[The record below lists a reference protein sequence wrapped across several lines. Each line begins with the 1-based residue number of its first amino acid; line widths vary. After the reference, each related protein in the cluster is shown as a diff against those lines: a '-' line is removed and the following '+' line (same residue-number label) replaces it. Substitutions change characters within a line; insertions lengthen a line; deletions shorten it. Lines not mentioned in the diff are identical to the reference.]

1 MAVLSERVLRHL
13 AKYGPSYT
21 RQIAS
26 ALGVT
31 SVGVWQVCKCLLS
44 HGLLHTVEGR
54 MHGLTAAGK
63 ELAKNGGW
71 IPCQRAGRAATSRGR
86 TLRQR
91 AWNVLR
97 MAEQTTVP
105 DLLRV
110 VCEGD
115 EERAEEN
122 LRNYCRAL
130 YLAGILGKTRRTGA
144 YFLRCEANTGDKA
157 PAYNRESKTVTDRN
171 TGRTVSIAEAGHA

>member
-1 MAVLSERVLRHL
+1 MAVLSERVLRYL
-13 AKYGPSYT
+13 ADNGPSYT

-26 ALGVT
+26 KLGVT
-31 SVGVWQVCKCLLS
+31 STGVLLVCRCLQS
-44 HGLLHTVEGR
+44 HGLLHTEAG
-54 MHGLTAAGK
+54 MHGLTAAGQ
-63 ELAKNGGW
+63 ERAKNGGW
-71 IPCQRAGRAATSRGR
+71 VPCQRAGRAATSRGR

-97 MAEQTTVP
+97 MADQTTVP

-115 EERAEEN
+115 EERAEDN

-130 YLAGILGKTRRTGA
+130 HLAGILGRTRRTGA
-144 YFLRCEANTGDKA
+144 YFLRCGANTGDKA
-157 PAYNRESKTVTDRN
+157 PAYNRANKTVTDRN
-171 TGRTVSIAEAGHA
+171 TGRTVSIAEDGHA

>member
-13 AKYGPSYT
+13 AENGPCYT
-21 RQIAS
+21 RQLAS
-26 ALGVT
+26 MLGAT
-31 SVGVWQVCKCLLS
+31 AEGVLQACHCLQR
-44 HGLLHTVEGR
+44 HGLLHTEAG
-54 MHGLTAAGK
+54 MHGLTAAGI
-63 ELAKNGGW
+63 ETAKGGW
-71 IPCQRAGRAATSRGR
+71 VPCQRVGRAASSNGR

-97 MAEQTTVP
+97 MADQTTVP

-110 VCEGD
+110 VCEGG
-115 EERAEEN
+115 EQGAEQN

-144 YFLRCEANTGDKA
+144 YFLRSEANTGAKA

>member
-1 MAVLSERVLRHL
+1 
-13 AKYGPSYT
+13 
-21 RQIAS
+21 
-26 ALGVT
+26 
-31 SVGVWQVCKCLLS
+31 
-44 HGLLHTVEGR
+44 
-54 MHGLTAAGK
+54 MHGLTAAGM
-63 ELAKNGGW
+63 EAAKDGGW
-71 IPCQRAGRAATSRGR
+71 VPCQRAGRAATSNGR

-91 AWNVLR
+91 AWAVLR
-97 MAEQTTVP
+97 MADQTTVP

-110 VCEGD
+110 ICEGG
-115 EERAEEN
+115 EQGAAEN

-144 YFLRCEANTGDKA
+144 YFLRQEANTGDKA

>member
-1 MAVLSERVLRHL
+1 MAVLSERILRHL
-13 AKYGPSYT
+13 LENGPSLT
-21 RQIAS
+21 RQLAS
-26 ALGVT
+26 KLGT
-31 SVGVWQVCKCLLS
+31 SHKSIERVCRCLRS
-44 HGLLHTVEGR
+44 HDLLHTEAG
-54 MHGLTAAGK
+54 MHGLTTAGMKAAK
-63 ELAKNGGW
+63 DGGW
-71 IPCQRAGRAATSRGR
+71 VPCQRAGRAASSNGR

-97 MAEQTTVP
+97 MADQTTVP

-110 VCEGD
+110 ICEGG
-115 EERAEEN
+115 EQGAAEN

-130 YLAGILGKTRRTGA
+130 CLAGILGKTRRTGA
-144 YFLRCEANTGDKA
+144 YFLRREANTGDKA

>member
-13 AKYGPSYT
+13 AENGPCYT
-21 RQIAS
+21 RQLAS
-26 ALGVT
+26 TLGAT
-31 SVGVWQVCKCLLS
+31 AEGVLHVCHCLQR
-44 HGLLHTVEGR
+44 HGLLHTEAG
-54 MHGLTAAGK
+54 MHGLTAAGMTA
-63 ELAKNGGW
+63 AKNGGW
-71 IPCQRAGRAATSRGR
+71 VPCQRAGRAATSRGR

-97 MAEQTTVP
+97 MADQTTVP

-110 VCEGD
+110 VCEGG
-115 EERAEEN
+115 EQGAEEN

-144 YFLRCEANTGDKA
+144 YFLRREANTGDKA

>member
-1 MAVLSERVLRHL
+1 M
-13 AKYGPSYT
+13 
-21 RQIAS
+21 
-26 ALGVT
+26 LGAT
-31 SVGVWQVCKCLLS
+31 AVGVLQVCHCLQR
-44 HGLLHTVEGR
+44 HGLLHTEAG
-54 MHGLTAAGK
+54 MHGLTAVGM
-63 ELAKNGGW
+63 ETAKNGGW
-71 IPCQRAGRAATSRGR
+71 VPCQRAGRAATSNGR

-91 AWNVLR
+91 AWAVLR
-97 MAEQTTVP
+97 MADQTTVP

-110 VCEGD
+110 ICEGG
-115 EERAEEN
+115 ERGAEEN

-144 YFLRCEANTGDKA
+144 YFLRQEANTGDKA

>member
-13 AKYGPSYT
+13 AEHGPSLT
-21 RQIAS
+21 RQLAS
-26 ALGVT
+26 ILGA
-31 SVGVWQVCKCLLS
+31 SHKGIERVCRCLRS
-44 HGLLHTVEGR
+44 HDLLHTEAG
-54 MHGLTAAGK
+54 MHGLTAAGM
-63 ELAKNGGW
+63 EAAKDGGW
-71 IPCQRAGRAATSRGR
+71 IPCQRAGRAATSQGR

-91 AWNVLR
+91 AWAVLR
-97 MAEQTTVP
+97 MADQTTVP

-110 VCEGD
+110 ICEGG
-115 EERAEEN
+115 EQGAEEN

-144 YFLRCEANTGDKA
+144 YFLRQEANTGDKA

-171 TGRTVSIAEAGHA
+171 TGRTVSLAEAAHA

>member
-1 MAVLSERVLRHL
+1 MAVLSERVLKLL
-13 AKYGPSYT
+13 AKHGPSYT

-26 ALGVT
+26 KLEVTTAGVL
-31 SVGVWQVCKCLLS
+31 QVCRCLRS
-44 HGLLHTVEGR
+44 HGLLHTVDSL
-54 MHGLTAAGK
+54 HGLTAAGK
-63 ELAKNGGW
+63 KAAQNGGW
-71 IPCQRAGRAATSRGR
+71 VPCQRAGRAATSRGR

-97 MAEQTTVP
+97 MADQTTVP

-110 VCEGD
+110 ICEGG
-115 EERAEEN
+115 EQGAEEN

-144 YFLRCEANTGDKA
+144 YFLRREANTGDKA

-171 TGRTVSIAEAGHA
+171 TGRTVSLAEAGHA

>member
-1 MAVLSERVLRHL
+1 
-13 AKYGPSYT
+13 
-21 RQIAS
+21 
-26 ALGVT
+26 
-31 SVGVWQVCKCLLS
+31 
-44 HGLLHTVEGR
+44 
-54 MHGLTAAGK
+54 MHGLTAAGM
-63 ELAKNGGW
+63 EAAKAGGW

-97 MAEQTTVP
+97 MADQTTVP

-110 VCEGD
+110 VCEGG
-115 EERAEEN
+115 EQGAEEN

-144 YFLRCEANTGDKA
+144 YFLRSEANTGDKA
-157 PAYNRESKTVTDRN
+157 PAYNRASKTVTDRN